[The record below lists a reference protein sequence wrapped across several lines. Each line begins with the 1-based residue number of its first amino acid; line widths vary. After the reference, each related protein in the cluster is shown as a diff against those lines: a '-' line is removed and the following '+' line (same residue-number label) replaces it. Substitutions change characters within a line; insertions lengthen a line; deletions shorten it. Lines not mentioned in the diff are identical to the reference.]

1 MAVLEIQSNGDSSY
15 VSQEAINSAIQSL
28 EDPLQRVS
36 PISCKHIT
44 LGVKSEALAW
54 FGSLRHLRVCRS
66 LSRSVW
72 RWIPVSDPLL
82 GSSCSIK
89 RCSRCPYWSCWLP
102 TASSATSVSA
112 HAHTHTQTHPWTM
125 SAANSA
131 GELSTVVLLFWREK
145 KKRCALSAVCFNVS
159 RQIWF
164 QKTLWKKWPRTWTWT
179 WWLLRPKTECR
190 WSKSCSSSELCS
202 PNSWKSSDF
211 RHLPLFLCFFKA
223 LTISRPWAGQVLGR
237 CEVRKRKR
245 AKTTRT
251 NLPALVPKLRLSF
264 LISDVPGTGST
275 LWRRLG
281 YNAHNNLSRRRW
293 SRP

>member
-36 PISCKHIT
+36 PLSCKHNT
-44 LGVKSEALAW
+44 LGVKSESLAW
-54 FGSLRHLRVCRS
+54 FGSRHHLGVCRS

-89 RCSRCPYWSCWLP
+89 PCSRCPYWSCWRP

-112 HAHTHTQTHPWTM
+112 HTHTH
-125 SAANSA
+125 ANIPFNHVGCKLCRGTFNGGA
-131 GELSTVVLLFWREK
+131 FILEGEK
-145 KKRCALSAVCFNVS
+145 KKRCDLIAVCFNVS

-164 QKTLWKKWPRTWTWT
+164 QKTLWKKWPRTWTRT
-179 WWLLRPKTECR
+179 WWLLRPKTECK
-190 WSKSCSSSELCS
+190 WSKSCSGSELCT
-202 PNSWKSSDF
+202 PNRSKSSYF
-211 RHLPLFLCFFKA
+211 RHLPLFLCFLKA

-245 AKTTRT
+245 AETTRT
-251 NLPALVPKLRLSF
+251 NLPALVPKLHLSF
-264 LISDVPGTGST
+264 
-275 LWRRLG
+275 
-281 YNAHNNLSRRRW
+281 
-293 SRP
+293 